1 MFGAVLGF
9 VVRRGA
15 SPQWRK
21 QRLPPSPQ
29 RNFPYVGKLALPLG
43 SSVNTATQHR
53 YNSAMK
59 AKEVQAFFERVAS
72 DWDTMRLAYY
82 DERVIKK
89 MAEIANLSEGM
100 SVADVGTGTGF
111 VAAGV
116 APWVGRVFAVDNS
129 LAMIDVARK
138 NLATLGVR
146 NVDLIP
152 GEIMV
157 LPLESASVDA
167 AFANMVLHHAEDP
180 GVMLR
185 EMARIVKP
193 GGTVAITDE
202 VEHPY
207 TWMCEEHAD
216 IWLGF
221 NEAQVEGFF
230 REAQLIGYGYESL
243 GMQ

>member
-1 MFGAVLGF
+1 M
-9 VVRRGA
+9 
-15 SPQWRK
+15 
-21 QRLPPSPQ
+21 
-29 RNFPYVGKLALPLG
+29 
-43 SSVNTATQHR
+43 
-53 YNSAMK
+53 
-59 AKEVQAFFERVAS
+59 
-72 DWDTMRLAYY
+72 
-82 DERVIKK
+82 
-89 MAEIANLSEGM
+89 
-100 SVADVGTGTGF
+100 
-111 VAAGV
+111 
-116 APWVGRVFAVDNS
+116 DNS

-152 GEIMV
+152 GEITA

-185 EMARIVKP
+185 EMVRIVKP

-221 NEAQVEGFF
+221 NEAPVEGFF